1 MSSIPAPFS
10 QACENNREPI
20 LRILKQAFS
29 GCRRVLEIGSG
40 TGQHSVYFAPE
51 LPHLVWQCSDQ
62 PQYLDGIRAWH
73 AKLPAS
79 NLAEVITLEV
89 CSPWPQAATEP
100 APDAIYS
107 ANTAHIMSQP
117 MVEAM
122 FAGIGRVLQSGGRFC
137 LYGPFNYRGDYS
149 SDSNRV
155 FDAMLR
161 QRDPQSGIRDQEW
174 ILMLA
179 AAQGLELYQDHA
191 MPANNRLLEF
201 IPISLIM

>member
-10 QACENNREPI
+10 QACEKNREPI
-20 LRILKQAFS
+20 LKILKQAFS

-40 TGQHSVYFAPE
+40 TGQHSVYFAPQ

-122 FAGIGRVLQSGGRFC
+122 FTGIGKVLQSGGRFC

-179 AAQGLELYQDHA
+179 AAQGLELCQDHA

-201 IPISLIM
+201 IRKTAR